1 MSELQQVIQILEE
14 LEEDITVSRN
24 IKEKIREMRV
34 SLQSS
39 DGDSM
44 SLTVNRILS
53 DLEDLSNDVN
63 IPDFVRTQFWHLTS
77 ILETIA

>member
-14 LEEDITVSRN
+14 LEEDVTVSRN
-24 IKEKIREMRV
+24 VKEKIREMRV

-39 DGDSM
+39 DVNSM

>member
-39 DGDSM
+39 DRDSM